1 MATAYRR
8 VVLKLSGASLLGR
21 QGYGIDTEAVRYLA
35 GEVKEAVATGVELA
49 VVVGGGNIWRGA
61 EAAER
66 GMERAAADYAGMLA
80 TLINSLAFQDALE
93 QIGVDTRTQSALSVQ
108 AVAEPFI
115 RRRAIRH
122 LEKGRVVIFA
132 AGTGNPF
139 MSTDTA
145 AALRAVE
152 IGANAIFMAKNQ
164 VDGVYD
170 ADPRIHPDAKR
181 FDYLEYMDVLNKG
194 LEVMDN
200 TAVSLCMDN
209 HLPIVVFDV
218 FKAGSLM
225 RLLNAER
232 LGTLVADV
240 PESLLGRESED
251 VMVTADEQL
260 QDAEHRMAGANQAL
274 QRELDSVRTGRARTG
289 LVEHIVVEYYG
300 TDTPLNQLAN
310 VSVPEAR
317 VLAIQPW
324 DKSSISAVERALQ
337 KSNIGITP
345 NNDGTIIRL
354 TMPLLTEDRRRDL
367 VRSVRKRVE
376 DARVAVRNVRRDV
389 QDKIRAREKNKEMSQ
404 DDSHRLQD
412 QLQKVTDSHIAVID
426 KTGEAK
432 EAELMEV

>member
-1 MATAYRR
+1 MAIPYRR
-8 VVLKLSGASLLGR
+8 VVLKLSGASLQGR
-21 QGYGIDTEAVRYLA
+21 QGYGIDSEAVAYLA
-35 GEVKEAVATGVELA
+35 REIKEAAATGVELA

-61 EAAER
+61 DAAER

-80 TLINSLAFQDALE
+80 TLINSLAIQDALE
-93 QIGVDTRTQSALSVQ
+93 QIGVDTRTQSALGVQ

-152 IGANAIFMAKNQ
+152 INANAIFMAKNE

-200 TAVSLCMDN
+200 TAVSMCMDN

-225 RLLNAER
+225 RLLNAEQ

-240 PESLLGRESED
+240 PESLLS
-251 VMVTADEQL
+251 
-260 QDAEHRMAGANQAL
+260 
-274 QRELDSVRTGRARTG
+274 
-289 LVEHIVVEYYG
+289 
-300 TDTPLNQLAN
+300 
-310 VSVPEAR
+310 
-317 VLAIQPW
+317 
-324 DKSSISAVERALQ
+324 
-337 KSNIGITP
+337 
-345 NNDGTIIRL
+345 
-354 TMPLLTEDRRRDL
+354 RD
-367 VRSVRKRVE
+367 
-376 DARVAVRNVRRDV
+376 
-389 QDKIRAREKNKEMSQ
+389 
-404 DDSHRLQD
+404 
-412 QLQKVTDSHIAVID
+412 
-426 KTGEAK
+426 
-432 EAELMEV
+432 

>member
-8 VVLKLSGASLLGR
+8 VVLKLSGASL
-21 QGYGIDTEAVRYLA
+21 QGLQGGGIDSEAVAYLA
-35 GEVKEAVATGVELA
+35 REVKEAVATGVELA
-49 VVVGGGNIWRGA
+49 VVVGGGNIWRGVD
-61 EAAER
+61 AAER

-170 ADPRIHPDAKR
+170 ADPRVHPDAKR
-181 FDYLEYMDVLNKG
+181 FEYLEYMDVLNKG

-218 FKAGSLM
+218 FKPGSLV
-225 RLLNAER
+225 RLLNAEQ

-240 PESLLGRESED
+240 PESLLS
-251 VMVTADEQL
+251 
-260 QDAEHRMAGANQAL
+260 
-274 QRELDSVRTGRARTG
+274 
-289 LVEHIVVEYYG
+289 
-300 TDTPLNQLAN
+300 
-310 VSVPEAR
+310 
-317 VLAIQPW
+317 
-324 DKSSISAVERALQ
+324 
-337 KSNIGITP
+337 
-345 NNDGTIIRL
+345 
-354 TMPLLTEDRRRDL
+354 RD
-367 VRSVRKRVE
+367 
-376 DARVAVRNVRRDV
+376 
-389 QDKIRAREKNKEMSQ
+389 
-404 DDSHRLQD
+404 
-412 QLQKVTDSHIAVID
+412 
-426 KTGEAK
+426 
-432 EAELMEV
+432 

>member
-1 MATAYRR
+1 MATPYRR
-8 VVLKLSGASLLGR
+8 VVLKLSGASLQGR
-21 QGYGIDTEAVRYLA
+21 QGYGIDSEAVAYLA
-35 GEVKEAVATGVELA
+35 REIKEAAATGVEMA

-61 EAAER
+61 DAAER

-80 TLINSLAFQDALE
+80 TLINSLAIQDALE
-93 QIGVDTRTQSALSVQ
+93 QIGVDTRTQSALGVQ

-152 IGANAIFMAKNQ
+152 INANAIFMAKNE

-170 ADPRIHPDAKR
+170 ADPRVHPDAKR

-200 TAVSLCMDN
+200 TAVSMCMDN

-225 RLLNAER
+225 RLLNAEQ

-240 PESLLGRESED
+240 PESLLS
-251 VMVTADEQL
+251 
-260 QDAEHRMAGANQAL
+260 
-274 QRELDSVRTGRARTG
+274 
-289 LVEHIVVEYYG
+289 
-300 TDTPLNQLAN
+300 
-310 VSVPEAR
+310 
-317 VLAIQPW
+317 
-324 DKSSISAVERALQ
+324 
-337 KSNIGITP
+337 
-345 NNDGTIIRL
+345 
-354 TMPLLTEDRRRDL
+354 RD
-367 VRSVRKRVE
+367 
-376 DARVAVRNVRRDV
+376 
-389 QDKIRAREKNKEMSQ
+389 
-404 DDSHRLQD
+404 
-412 QLQKVTDSHIAVID
+412 
-426 KTGEAK
+426 
-432 EAELMEV
+432 

>member
-240 PESLLGRESED
+240 PESLLSRE
-251 VMVTADEQL
+251 
-260 QDAEHRMAGANQAL
+260 
-274 QRELDSVRTGRARTG
+274 
-289 LVEHIVVEYYG
+289 
-300 TDTPLNQLAN
+300 
-310 VSVPEAR
+310 
-317 VLAIQPW
+317 
-324 DKSSISAVERALQ
+324 
-337 KSNIGITP
+337 
-345 NNDGTIIRL
+345 
-354 TMPLLTEDRRRDL
+354 
-367 VRSVRKRVE
+367 
-376 DARVAVRNVRRDV
+376 
-389 QDKIRAREKNKEMSQ
+389 
-404 DDSHRLQD
+404 
-412 QLQKVTDSHIAVID
+412 
-426 KTGEAK
+426 
-432 EAELMEV
+432 